1 MRAWNVALSFGFP
14 VLHTSL
20 CIAKHIYVINSERGQ
35 GGGMGKKEE
44 RDRIHSSHGMSV
56 IASTRFLR
64 SGHFLCSVSP
74 CFPGTAARVSTDN
87 YLKVC
92 LPTTGRLNPI
102 QFVSP
107 LRFMSAEEN
116 EHPFLVISNYK
127 KKIPQEQ

>member
-92 LPTTGRLNPI
+92 QPLEDSI
-102 QFVSP
+102 Q
-107 LRFMSAEEN
+107 
-116 EHPFLVISNYK
+116 SNLCLLCDLCPPRRMN
-127 KKIPQEQ
+127 IHF